1 VPEVLALRYRDGGE
15 DRHAL
20 IARAGGRASA
30 TYWLCTDAEGETFVA
45 PQTVATDPRFELV
58 DDLRFESGYHWRVDH
73 EREGRLE
80 LDGIRREVSVRV
92 ERDPS
97 SVIGRRVEIWVE
109 GEPDVLGVNVVDAD
123 GATYFEVVEPWAASA
138 HDGGGAGPTT
148 PVPGTVTHVAVAV
161 GDEVEAG
168 AALVVL
174 EAMKMEHTI
183 RADAAGTV
191 TEIHVSVG
199 QSVDAHTVVATVE
212 ATS

>member
-1 VPEVLALRYRDGGE
+1 
-15 DRHAL
+15 
-20 IARAGGRASA
+20 
-30 TYWLCTDAEGETFVA
+30 
-45 PQTVATDPRFELV
+45 
-58 DDLRFESGYHWRVDH
+58 
-73 EREGRLE
+73 
-80 LDGIRREVSVRV
+80 
-92 ERDPS
+92 
-97 SVIGRRVEIWVE
+97 
-109 GEPDVLGVNVVDAD
+109 VDAH
-123 GATYFEVVEPWAASA
+123 GWLIEFEVVEPWAASA
-138 HDGGGAGPTT
+138 HDGAGAGPTT
-148 PVPGTVTHVAVAV
+148 PVPGTVTHVAAAV

>member
-1 VPEVLALRYRDGGE
+1 M
-15 DRHAL
+15 
-20 IARAGGRASA
+20 
-30 TYWLCTDAEGETFVA
+30 
-45 PQTVATDPRFELV
+45 
-58 DDLRFESGYHWRVDH
+58 
-73 EREGRLE
+73 
-80 LDGIRREVSVRV
+80 
-92 ERDPS
+92 
-97 SVIGRRVEIWVE
+97 
-109 GEPDVLGVNVVDAD
+109 
-123 GATYFEVVEPWAASA
+123 
-138 HDGGGAGPTT
+138 
-148 PVPGTVTHVAVAV
+148 

>member
-1 VPEVLALRYRDGGE
+1 V
-15 DRHAL
+15 
-20 IARAGGRASA
+20 
-30 TYWLCTDAEGETFVA
+30 W
-45 PQTVATDPRFELV
+45 ELV
-58 DDLRFESGYHWRVDH
+58 HELGTSVVAWAWDRRGVRLWVIPDWDATSDRSPWSAQELAALSEPRRGLGIEYAGEVGDDGFARY
-73 EREGRLE
+73 
-80 LDGIRREVSVRV
+80 RV
-92 ERDPS
+92 ERDDVRS
-97 SVIGRRVEIWVE
+97 TVFARVGWGRDAAPVAIA
-109 GEPDVLGVNVVDAD
+109 VDAH
-123 GATYFEVVEPWAASA
+123 GWLIEFEVVEPWAASA
-138 HDGGGAGPTT
+138 HDGAGAGPTT
-148 PVPGTVTHVAVAV
+148 PVPGTVTHVAAAV